1 MKTKR
6 HCFSFRFRDTMTF
19 GGTELETMKCCE
31 HIFYRFLESWLFI
44 RIIFF
49 TNQSGTLF
57 FIDIPR
63 FLISRNATK
72 PHPVSLKTC
81 EKSTS
86 ISTRKCNCALK
97 CNKHKHKKV
106 KKRLFY
112 CENCNLGQNGWKIK
126 TTPPSISMMEK
137 MARFLCSVSTSLN
150 LGEGCLCFSFYSV
163 QDCGLK

>member
-44 RIIFF
+44 MIIFF

-72 PHPVSLKTC
+72 PQPVWLNPGSHLWDEHKH
-81 EKSTS
+81 S
-86 ISTRKCNCALK
+86 STRNCKCSLRWI
-97 CNKHKHKKV
+97 KHKHKC
-106 KKRLFY
+106 KKKGTFSFFLCLRLCLLRLFHWWELVWNKY
-112 CENCNLGQNGWKIK
+112 KHNLKKNTVPDLLSVNKNG
-126 TTPPSISMMEK
+126 
-137 MARFLCSVSTSLN
+137 
-150 LGEGCLCFSFYSV
+150 G
-163 QDCGLK
+163 